1 MLPRPNVSWKTG
13 CLVTSNQWQD
23 SIQAREWRQPG
34 CPFWNIANLQTI
46 DTQPYKLM
54 LNDINKHRKT
64 KYTNSAHLIL
74 FVIYMKIYRLSKRI
88 TFSQFGN
95 VAGTLADVIP
105 ELECCLV
112 IGWKLPDNLS
122 FQLTLGN
129 HDSNIII
136 IIIISSSASLRVVCR
151 VHKDLWCCA

>member
-1 MLPRPNVSWKTG
+1 
-13 CLVTSNQWQD
+13 
-23 SIQAREWRQPG
+23 
-34 CPFWNIANLQTI
+34 
-46 DTQPYKLM
+46 M

-95 VAGTLADVIP
+95 VAGILADVIP
-105 ELECCLV
+105 AIECCLV

-122 FQLTLGN
+122 FQLTLVLD
-129 HDSNIII
+129 DSCMMFVFPEI
-136 IIIISSSASLRVVCR
+136 
-151 VHKDLWCCA
+151 